1 MKQNLN
7 SKSTKLTL
15 NLKEFLEEFFTNRIS
30 EKVQFSYGLFWDA
43 VKDKNCSESIRIS
56 TDYESKE
63 DGSFYYEY
71 GLLKAE
77 EEMESELLV
86 TETFTRSRG
95 AGGQRVWVYNIYCE
109 NPDEQP
115 VSYYFY
121 TKTRIAAF
129 IQHENEVMN
138 LAAEMREITQQKPI
152 LCLESHTRLF
162 RSALDSIMEAYSKG
176 EYSDEDL
183 RKEYC
188 PDVTEVYTDWMRYK
202 FRCSNE
208 YEAYMLM
215 VGDVEGNNVC
225 NAIDAAW
232 TWFHTGFVNNF
243 ISKDPETNLLHLNW

>member
-1 MKQNLN
+1 MKQNSNSVETTLKLN
-7 SKSTKLTL
+7 IA
-15 NLKEFLEEFFTNRIS
+15 EFLAEFFTNR
-30 EKVQFSYGLFWDA
+30 VGGNVRFSYCLFWDA
-43 VKDKNCSESIRIS
+43 IMSRDCHESIKIS
-56 TDYESKE
+56 ADYLPKE

-77 EEMESELLV
+77 EEMEADCEV
-86 TETFTRSRG
+86 EEK
-95 AGGQRVWVYNIYCE
+95 NINGTWAYKIHYK

-129 IQHENEVMN
+129 VQYDNEVMN
-138 LAAEMREITQQKPI
+138 LAAEMREITQQKPV

-162 RSALDSIMEAYSKG
+162 RSALDSIMEAYSKDY
-176 EYSDEDL
+176 YSNEDL
-183 RKEYC
+183 QREYC

>member
-1 MKQNLN
+1 MIQNLN
-7 SKSTKLTL
+7 STETTLKL
-15 NLKEFLEEFFTNRIS
+15 NIAEFLAEYFTGS
-30 EKVQFSYGLFWDA
+30 TSAKDQFSYGQFWDL
-43 VKDKNCSESIRIS
+43 VTDDSPESIKIMG
-56 TDYESKE
+56 DYMPKD

-77 EEMESELLV
+77 EEMEAEQLV
-86 TETFTRSRG
+86 TEKLISSIDG
-95 AGGQRVWVYNIYCE
+95 CKLYSYNICYE
-109 NPDEQP
+109 NPGEKQ
-115 VSYYFY
+115 VSFYFY
-121 TKTRIAAF
+121 TRTRIMAF

-162 RSALDSIMEAYSKG
+162 RSALDSIRQAYSND
-176 EYSDEDL
+176 EYSGEDL

-188 PDVTEVYTDWMRYK
+188 PDVIEVYTDWMRYK

>member
-1 MKQNLN
+1 MKKTVLN
-7 SKSTKLTL
+7 V
-15 NLKEFLEEFFTNRIS
+15 NIAEFLAEFFMNRIG

-43 VKDKNCSESIRIS
+43 FHEDYGTPESINGL
-56 TDYESKE
+56 DE
-63 DGSFYYEY
+63 DSNLYYEY

-77 EEMESELLV
+77 EEMKADHEI
-86 TETFTRSRG
+86 TERWLDNCSMWSYEFKY
-95 AGGQRVWVYNIYCE
+95 YNADGVRLSIW
-109 NPDEQP
+109 
-115 VSYYFY
+115 FY
-121 TKTRIAAF
+121 TKTRIMAF
-129 IQHENEVMN
+129 IQHENETLEV
-138 LAAEMREITQQKPI
+138 AWEMQEITQQKPI

-183 RKEYC
+183 RKEHC

-225 NAIDAAW
+225 NAINAAW

>member
-1 MKQNLN
+1 MKKTVLN
-7 SKSTKLTL
+7 V
-15 NLKEFLEEFFTNRIS
+15 NIAEFLAEFFMNRTG

-43 VKDKNCSESIRIS
+43 FHEDYGTPESINGP
-56 TDYESKE
+56 DE
-63 DGSFYYEY
+63 DSNLYYEY

-77 EEMESELLV
+77 EEMEGDHEITERWLDNCSMWSYELKY
-86 TETFTRSRG
+86 
-95 AGGQRVWVYNIYCE
+95 YNADGI
-109 NPDEQP
+109 PL
-115 VSYYFY
+115 SIWFY
-121 TKTRIAAF
+121 TRTRIMAF

-188 PDVTEVYTDWMRYK
+188 PSNSEVAVDLMRYK
-202 FRCSNE
+202 FRGSDE
-208 YEAYMLM
+208 YITEYCYHGYAI
-215 VGDVEGNNVC
+215 GNNVG